1 MGLPSSDHDL
11 LVRVAERVDASV
23 ASLEKHMEHDRQE
36 FRLLHQRV
44 SAEADER
51 RADVRKLENR
61 QTWIIGTGAG
71 IAFVFGVAA
80 SWIKNVFTGSP

>member
-1 MGLPSSDHDL
+1 MPLQGSDHDL
-11 LVRVAERVDASV
+11 LVKVAERVDTAV
-23 ASLEKHMEHDRQE
+23 ASLEKHMAHDREE
-36 FRLLHQRV
+36 FRLLHERV
-44 SAEADER
+44 SREADER